1 MNNINDVE
9 YLEKQIKYY
18 AEKYYQGEPEITD
31 ELFDSLVDEL
41 RKIKPH
47 SSVLTTGW
55 GFEVQG
61 NKIKHK
67 YSHIGS
73 LEKCKSFEE
82 IPNRFK
88 DTLVYISPKLDGLS
102 AVAYY
107 ENGKLAKG
115 VTRGNGEYGKDITD
129 KLSKIIGNEIQDK
142 TFTGGV
148 RGELIIS
155 EYNWNKLQE
164 KYDNLIS
171 PRNFAAGI
179 INRKEIDEDIK
190 YIDLVVYKVIGQDN
204 IVEPFVNRNQVLN
217 WLFMN
222 FKNAIPNYFYPLLNK
237 ESWNMYHQNTFKT
250 FEEIGYNLDGLVLTN
265 NLVVYDNKH
274 GYIYDE
280 VAFKFPAETSTTIV
294 KDIEWN
300 LSRTNR
306 LIPVAVV
313 EPVELS
319 GAIINRATCNNA
331 KWLQDMKICVG
342 SEVEIQR
349 SGEVIPKI
357 LTVLDTNNNIVQLP
371 KNCPM
376 CNKPLEW
383 NGVDLVCNNKECP
396 NVYLSDLQQWCEVIG
411 ETDGLQWTIMKQY
424 LDMYKIDS
432 IPSLYLTQFTVEK
445 DLNSRQLSITET
457 KIKEFFDKL
466 YNKEISLYKLL
477 LALNVPRLGEKTC
490 KELSKH
496 PKLCRTL
503 FEYSINKD
511 IFTPND
517 YITLQVNIQKVV
529 KEATTQTIFENMDKI
544 SNTKYV
550 LCSSIIR
557 VDFDNVNEKA
567 VQYVAVT
574 GSLQTMKR
582 KDFEKYI
589 EQYGYELTSTLSK
602 CKYLVTNNPNSGSA
616 KNKEAQKYNV
626 PIITEQEFLETLK

>member
-1 MNNINDVE
+1 MDIE
-9 YLEKQIKYY
+9 KLEQDIKYY
-18 AEKYYQGEPEITD
+18 AECYYQGHPVISD
-31 ELFDSLVDEL
+31 EQFDSLVDKL
-41 RKIKPH
+41 RQLNPA
-47 SSVLTTGW
+47 SSVLKTGW
-55 GFEVQG
+55 GFEVNG
-61 NKIKHK
+61 DKVKHR
-67 YSHIGS
+67 YTHIGS
-73 LEKCKSFEE
+73 LEKCKSYEE

-88 DTLVYISPKLDGLS
+88 NTKIYISPKLDGLS

-107 ENGKLAKG
+107 ERGQLVKG
-115 VTRGNGEYGKDITD
+115 ITRGNGEYGKDITD
-129 KLSKIIGNEIQDK
+129 KLRLIVGNNIKDLS
-142 TFTGGV
+142 FTGAV
-148 RGELIIS
+148 RGELIIRDD
-155 EYNWNKLQE
+155 NWNILTQ

-190 YIDLVVYKVIGQDN
+190 YIDLVVYKIVGQDS
-204 IVEPFVNRNQVLN
+204 IIKPFVNRGQIISWLIQNFKHTIPEYYYPVLN
-217 WLFMN
+217 EN
-222 FKNAIPNYFYPLLNK
+222 
-237 ESWNMYHQNTFKT
+237 SWNTYHIETFDTFKKL
-250 FEEIGYNLDGLVLTN
+250 GYNLDGLVLTADN
-265 NLVVYDNKH
+265 IIYDSKH
-274 GYIYDE
+274 AYLYDE
-280 VAFKFPAETSTTIV
+280 VAFKFPAETSVTTI
-294 KDIEWN
+294 KNIEWN

-319 GAIINRATCNNA
+319 GAIINRTTCNNA
-331 KWLQDMKICVG
+331 KWVKDMQICIG
-342 SEVEIQR
+342 SDIEIQR

-357 LTVLDTNNNIVQLP
+357 LTVMETNGNDVQLP
-371 KNCPM
+371 QNCPI
-376 CNKPLEW
+376 CGHLLEW

-490 KELSKH
+490 KELSKY

-517 YITLQVNIQKVV
+517 YTTLQTNIQKVV
-529 KEATTQTIFENMDKI
+529 KEATTQTIFKNIDKI
-544 SNTKYV
+544 SNIKYV
-550 LCSSIIR
+550 LCSPIIR
-557 VDFDNVNEKA
+557 VDFDNVNVKA

-589 EQYGYELTSTLSK
+589 EQYNYELTSTLSK
-602 CKYLVTNNPNSGSA
+602 CKYLITNNPNSGSA

-626 PIITEQEFLETLK
+626 PIITEQEFLENLK